1 MEAKDYTIQGGSEE
15 ISVYNLKLTEEIVA
29 KLQKG
34 QKNLEDLVG
43 VEFVLSNSDKEIN
56 VHLVMPSMTNFC
68 RNLRL
73 VEQRFNSPK

>member
-56 VHLVMPSMTNFC
+56 VHLVMPSTTNFC
-68 RNLRL
+68 RNLKL

>member
-68 RNLRL
+68 F
-73 VEQRFNSPK
+73 VET